1 MTKSKQKLAG
11 LDILLLMLAG
21 YALLHPEL
29 QQLIQPQSDVAPT
42 SKNNWDGQRLKG
54 KSQQLDTNSKQ
65 QWPAK
70 SAQTE
75 PTVRN
80 PANADIT
87 NSSDHRS
94 SSLP

>member
-21 YALLHPEL
+21 YALLQPEL

-42 SKNNWDGQRLKG
+42 SENNWDGQRLKG

-65 QWPAK
+65 
-70 SAQTE
+70 
-75 PTVRN
+75 
-80 PANADIT
+80 
-87 NSSDHRS
+87 
-94 SSLP
+94 